1 MTYIFPLSS
10 MKLTGW
16 QKETGL
22 GLEKTILQDRA
33 HGSICPSSPLHGLIT
48 PVIDIKKNQVK
59 YWYRNKLKMSVPC
72 SNSIVLYQMILIL
85 YNMLHVLLSIF
96 QFLNQN
102 KWLFTVMRFYH
113 CMAKKIN
120 VLFLKL
126 CGIRLNVTLINFAL
140 LERGNTLILR

>member
-10 MKLTGW
+10 IKLTGW

-48 PVIDIKKNQVK
+48 PVIDIKIKSMNDIETTKKCLFLAQNQLFFIK
-59 YWYRNKLKMSVPC
+59 WYWFHITCFAN
-72 SNSIVLYQMILIL
+72 
-85 YNMLHVLLSIF
+85 YNITFYFSIF
-96 QFLNQN
+96 INQN

-126 CGIRLNVTLINFAL
+126 CGIRLNVATLINFAL
-140 LERGNTLILR
+140 LERGNT

>member
-59 YWYRNKLKMSVPC
+59 YWYRNKSKMSVPC